1 MTRCA
6 RISRGSGWR
15 ANCEA
20 GRWGSNLGVVHTM
33 DDTNR
38 PGVIRF
44 LIYVI
49 AAAGLAGGLAG
60 WVQSTGAGDWASE
73 LEAPTWTVGSN
84 ISVLIGVLMIPAMA
98 ISLWLCQRS
107 GRDGLRILCSLLIAG
122 ALALMITHMLIFF
135 GARDVSL
142 GFIASWAAGSTSC
155 LSPDWSADVR
165 VRPATFYG
173 RSSSGTRSV

>member
-1 MTRCA
+1 
-6 RISRGSGWR
+6 
-15 ANCEA
+15 
-20 GRWGSNLGVVHTM
+20 M